1 MSNRRP
7 ALLLVLACSAAARA
21 QSPAL
26 LEAVRVHRAGV
37 VDTARAELQACYDA
51 KCPEADRLSLL
62 LGFLLLSESD
72 AAAAAT
78 QLAERSPPKG
88 LEAFHG
94 WYLGEALSWSG
105 DPAGA
110 LKVFSKAKK
119 PAPPWLQRRIDARMG
134 ELWLGLNDAKK
145 AQPLLEAA
153 TTGDFGPEL
162 LYQRGVARWLNGDSK
177 RGQADLRAVAVRYPS
192 HPYATRA
199 EELLGHPSY
208 TFDEHLSRAASL
220 GGARAVTELEG
231 LTAPP
236 GREGKLE
243 LALAAAYFSV
253 ADDVKGNAQ
262 LDSAAKRGPGVAS
275 EALMA
280 RSRRFMKVHDN
291 AQARKVMLE
300 IEAKHHEQPVAEDA
314 AYLAAWLAMQAGDF
328 EAAAT
333 EFGTFDTA
341 HADSKKRDEARWFK
355 AYSEYRA
362 GRCSPD
368 TFKSLVDDFPKSSLV
383 PQARYWLARCLQKQ
397 LGNAA
402 GPGRTAARGD
412 ASASQRA
419 ADPASPGRRS
429 TQEIALV
436 YRSIISAYP
445 QSFYALLASERLR
458 ELGET
463 PQPPFTVEPKTLSVP
478 PPKELE
484 LAMQLSAAGLFRD
497 AGLEVDRLLGTVKS
511 ADQALKLGHALQG
524 IGEYG
529 PAYSVALRWLWGPAF
544 GRQDPAAL
552 ALFYPR
558 AFDESVEKF
567 SAEVGLDPYLAW
579 AIMRQESA
587 FRPEVTS
594 SADARG
600 LMQLI
605 PPTAD
610 SIAKT
615 RNITAPHPAELYA
628 PEKSIALGTWLLSAL
643 LERFG
648 HPSLCAA
655 AYNAGAKPV
664 AEWASTRNALP
675 LDEFVEAIPWKET
688 RGYVK
693 NVTANYFVYRTFYAR
708 SGEPW
713 RLPLTVPAPKATG
726 VNF

>member
-1 MSNRRP
+1 MSARGMSNPRP
-7 ALLLVLACSAAARA
+7 ALLLILGCFEAAWA

-51 KCPEADRLSLL
+51 KCPDADRLSLS

-72 AAAAAT
+72 AASAAT
-78 QLAERSPPKG
+78 QLVSRPAPKG

-94 WYLGEALSWSG
+94 WYLGEALAWSG
-105 DPAGA
+105 DVDDA
-110 LKVFSKAKK
+110 LKWLQKARK

-134 ELWLGLNDAKK
+134 ELWLGKGDAKK
-145 AQPLLEAA
+145 ALPLLEAA
-153 TTGDFGPEL
+153 TTGDAGPEL
-162 LYQRGVARWLNGDSK
+162 LYQRGIARWMNGDVK
-177 RGQADLRAVAVRYPS
+177 RGQADLRSVAVRYAA
-192 HPYATRA
+192 HPYAARADELVKPAYTFEERLTRA
-199 EELLGHPSY
+199 
-208 TFDEHLSRAASL
+208 TVL

-231 LTAPP
+231 LKAPP
-236 GREGKLE
+236 GQEGRFE
-243 LALAAAYFSV
+243 LALAAAYFQV
-253 ADDVKGNAQ
+253 ADDAKGNAQ

-280 RSRRFMKVHDN
+280 RARRFMKVHDN

-300 IEAKHHEQPVAEDA
+300 IEAKYAEQPVAEDA

-328 EAAAT
+328 EPAAT
-333 EFGTFDTA
+333 EFGAFDTS

-362 GRCSPD
+362 GKCSPA
-368 TFKSLVDDFPKSSLV
+368 TLQSLIDDFPRSSLV
-383 PQARYWLARCLQKQ
+383 PQARYWLARCQQKQ
-397 LGNAA
+397 PGAKVAA
-402 GPGRTAARGD
+402 AYRAIIAAH
-412 ASASQRA
+412 
-419 ADPASPGRRS
+419 
-429 TQEIALV
+429 
-436 YRSIISAYP
+436 P
-445 QSFYALLASERLR
+445 QSFYALLSSERLR

-463 PQPPFTVEPKTLSVP
+463 PPPPFAVEPKRLSVP
-478 PPKELE
+478 PPKELK
-484 LAMQLSAAGLFRD
+484 LAMELSATGLFRD
-497 AGLEVDRLLGTVKS
+497 AGLEVDRLLGTVGS

-524 IGEYG
+524 IGEFG
-529 PAYSVALRWLWGPAF
+529 PAYTLAARWLWGAAF
-544 GRQDPAAL
+544 TQKDPAAL
-552 ALFYPR
+552 ALLYPR

-567 SAEVGLDPYLAW
+567 SSEAGLDPYMAW

-594 SADARG
+594 VADARG

-615 RNITAPHPAELYA
+615 RNIVAPHPAELYA
-628 PEKSIALGTWLLSAL
+628 PEQSIAMGTWLLSAL

-655 AYNAGAKPV
+655 AYNAGARPV
-664 AEWASTRNALP
+664 VEWASTRSDLP

-693 NVTANYFVYRTFYAR
+693 NVTANYFVYRTLYAS
-708 SGEPW
+708 SGEPM
-713 RLPLTVPAPKATG
+713 RLSLKVPEPKPTG